1 MPKTTVLQPNQTQF
15 FSSKRL
21 FISKIIVPITSTAVA
36 VMFTFSFGSAFA
48 MDADATSDSYFAT
61 YWAKY
66 VKATAGDETVTLE
79 GYAIDKTVVA
89 GLEKEAKAA
98 YNAWVEDDNTTT
110 YMTNYNDFVSLLGG
124 SLNGYTDSKEAKAF
138 RLAAAAAQFAADKAE
153 VIANLDTVP
162 TYNYSKEVMS
172 DADAAKAQTAADNKV
187 VFVDENYT
195 YQQAAA
201 KLVTYFKSVVEDI
214 ASAIVN
220 PTVAAYKNKSDE
232 INNYIVTKIAPIGY
246 NTGASG
252 YVKTGIYDLSVAYNV
267 TTNPNS
273 ILDVDMNIN
282 QWSAESIAAA
292 DKTNAAMV
300 AAVKAQNAAR
310 YAHASVGA
318 SAAKLAYL
326 DKWLKVAD
334 ILAEEG
340 YSYDNNAGSKMIVG
354 PDFTTQ
360 AYASRAEAMTELEDY
375 AAKYAA
381 EKNAEG
387 QLIRD
392 AALVQKYLADG
403 KVAIATCDVAK
414 VAEAL
419 ATAKTNIYNAVDKTI
434 AAELAFAKESAKKA
448 MELTVADAEEDKV
461 FYAKELETAKG
472 YVTTYSAKVDE
483 AKDKAAVKRAYDE
496 FVTKYKALNK
506 AKDLAGTWKQNM
518 TATSST
524 AEKTIYDAAKGYANY
539 LDGTLEGGAKLNNDY
554 AVVLKDRLADLIGE
568 SGARTNAE
576 IKALKDEAVK
586 VAAGLP
592 SKDAVKA
599 AKKALKA
606 AVDALPAKGKIADL
620 AAVQAVSDAIDAY
633 ADVTTTSP
641 ELGTYATVVGQ
652 IISDYNAQFAQ
663 QVAAVSETDEAAI
676 KALKADISTAM
687 DAIEDLSNYDESGK
701 LTFMTTLKTKLN
713 SYLDAIRETAR
724 KAVVAA
730 IKAIPLNVTE
740 ADKATVVA
748 ARKLYDEYVAKYNDN
763 TVFYYTDHTVAAH
776 GGYDKEC
783 FVEGYAAKDIAV
795 KTLTDAETVLGLNVD
810 PAAEVK
816 GLKITAKSTA
826 KKGSITVKWTVKG
839 DASAADGYQV
849 WKSTKQ
855 SKGYKKAIT
864 TTKKS
869 YKNTKGL
876 KKGTRYYYKVRAYK
890 VVDGKKVYSDW
901 SNKAYRVAK

>member
-1 MPKTTVLQPNQTQF
+1 
-15 FSSKRL
+15 
-21 FISKIIVPITSTAVA
+21 
-36 VMFTFSFGSAFA
+36 MFTFSFGSAFA
-48 MDADATSDSYFAT
+48 MDTDATSDSYFTT

-66 VKATAGDETVTLE
+66 VKATAGSETVTLE
-79 GYAIDKTVVA
+79 GYAIDKAVVA

-98 YNAWVEDDNTTT
+98 YNAWVEDDSTTT
-110 YMTNYNDFVSLLGG
+110 YMTDYNDFVDLLE
-124 SLNGYTDSKEAKAF
+124 TETFKEAKAF
-138 RLAAAAAQFAADKAE
+138 RLAAAAAQFAADKTD
-153 VIANLDTVP
+153 VIAHLDTVP

-172 DADAAKAQTAADNKV
+172 DADAAKAQTAADDKV

-195 YQQAAA
+195 YQQAAT
-201 KLVTYFKSVVEDI
+201 KLVAYFKSVVEDM

-220 PTVAAYKNKSDE
+220 PTVVAYKNKSDE

-246 NTGASG
+246 NTGAST

-310 YAHASVGA
+310 YAQASVGA

-340 YSYDNNAGSKMIVG
+340 YSYAGSKMIVD

-496 FVTKYKALNK
+496 FKEKYEALNK
-506 AKDLAGTWKQNM
+506 AKALADAWKDNM
-518 TATSST
+518 AGDNT
-524 AEKTIYDAAKGYANY
+524 AESVIYRAALGYAEY
-539 LDGTLEGGAKLNNDY
+539 LNTTLDGGAKLDDEEY
-554 AVVLKDRLADLIGE
+554 PEILRDRLADLIGD

-633 ADVTTTSP
+633 ADVTTAYP

-701 LTFMTTLKTKLN
+701 LTFMTTLKAKLN

-763 TVFYYTDHTVAAH
+763 TVFYYTNHTVAAH

-816 GLKITAKSTA
+816 GLKITARSSA

-890 VVDGKKVYSDW
+890 VVDGKNVYSDW

>member
-1 MPKTTVLQPNQTQF
+1 
-15 FSSKRL
+15 
-21 FISKIIVPITSTAVA
+21 
-36 VMFTFSFGSAFA
+36 MFTFSFGSAFA
-48 MDADATSDSYFAT
+48 MDPDATSDSYFTT

-66 VKATAGDETVTLE
+66 VKATAGSETVTLE
-79 GYAIDKTVVA
+79 GYAIDKTVLA
-89 GLEKEAKAA
+89 SLEKEAKAA
-98 YNAWVEDDNTTT
+98 YNAWVEADTTTT
-110 YMTNYNDFVSLLGG
+110 YMTDYAQFEGLLGTG
-124 SLNGYTDSKEAKAF
+124 SSKEAKAF
-138 RLAAAAAQFAADKAE
+138 RLAAAAAQFAADKAD
-153 VIANLDTVP
+153 VIAHLDTVP

-172 DADAAKAQTAADNKV
+172 DADAAKAQAAADNKV

-195 YQQAAA
+195 YQQAAT
-201 KLVTYFKSVVEDI
+201 KLVAYFKSVVEDM

-246 NTGASG
+246 NTRASG

-267 TTNPNS
+267 TTNSNS

-340 YSYDNNAGSKMIVG
+340 YSYDSNAGSKMIVG

-392 AALVQKYLADG
+392 AALVQKYFADG

-419 ATAKTNIYNAVDKTI
+419 ATAKANLYNAVDKTI

-472 YVTTYSAKVDE
+472 YVTTYSAKVDK

-496 FVTKYKALNK
+496 FVTKYNDLKTAKAL
-506 AKDLAGTWKQNM
+506 ATTWKNNM
-518 TATSST
+518 TTANA
-524 AEKTIYDAAKGYANY
+524 AEKVIYDAAKGYADY
-539 LDGTLEGGAKLNNDY
+539 LDGTLEGGAKLNSDY
-554 AVVLKDRLADLIGE
+554 AAILEDRLADLIGD

-592 SKDAVKA
+592 SRDAVKA

-633 ADVTTTSP
+633 ADVTTDSP

-652 IISDYNAQFAQ
+652 IISDYNAQFAKQ
-663 QVAAVSETDEAAI
+663 FAAVSKTDEAAI
-676 KALKADISTAM
+676 KALKADITAAM
-687 DAIEDLSNYDESGK
+687 DAVKALSAYDETGK
-701 LTFMTTLKTKLN
+701 LTYMTNLKAKLN
-713 SYLDAIRETAR
+713 DYLADIQETAR

-740 ADKATVVA
+740 ADKATVEK

-763 TVFYYTDHTVAAH
+763 TVFYYTDHRAAGH

-783 FVEGYAAKDIAV
+783 FIEGYAAYDIAV
-795 KTLTDAETVLGLNVD
+795 KTLIDAETVLGLNTED
-810 PAAEVK
+810 PAKAVEA
-816 GLKITAKSTA
+816 LKIKASSKAAKGAMT
-826 KKGSITVKWTVKG
+826 IKWRVVGG
-839 DASAADGYQV
+839 DKSAVQGYQV
-849 WKSTKQ
+849 KRSTKLK
-855 SKGYKKAIT
+855 SGFKTMIK
-864 TTKKS
+864 TTKMT
-869 YKNTKGL
+869 YKNTKNL
-876 KKGTRYYYKVRAYK
+876 KKGTRYYYKVRAYAK
-890 VVDGKKVYSDW
+890 AADGTMYYSDW

>member
-1 MPKTTVLQPNQTQF
+1 
-15 FSSKRL
+15 
-21 FISKIIVPITSTAVA
+21 
-36 VMFTFSFGSAFA
+36 MFTFSFGSAFA
-48 MDADATSDSYFAT
+48 MDTDATSDSYFTT

-66 VKATAGDETVTLE
+66 VKATAGSETVTLE

-98 YNAWVEDDNTTT
+98 YDAWVEDANG
-110 YMTNYNDFVSLLGG
+110 YMVNEADFVALLAGT
-124 SLNGYTDSKEAKAF
+124 LANYTDSKEAKDF
-138 RLAAAAAQFAADKAE
+138 RLAAAAAQFAADKAD
-153 VIANLDTVP
+153 VIAHLDTVP
-162 TYNYSKEVMS
+162 TYDYSKEIMS
-172 DADAAKAQTAADNKV
+172 DADAEKAEVAADKEV
-187 VFVDENYT
+187 VFVDEDYT

-201 KLVTYFKSVVEDI
+201 KLVAYFKSVAEDK
-214 ASAIVN
+214 ADAIVN
-220 PTVAAYKNKSDE
+220 PTVTAYKNTIDE
-232 INNYIVTKIAPIGY
+232 INAYIVAKIAPIAY
-246 NTGASG
+246 KTGANEW
-252 YVKTGIYDLSVAYNV
+252 VKTGIYDLSVAYGVVTNAYSVLEVDLNV
-267 TTNPNS
+267 
-273 ILDVDMNIN
+273 N
-282 QWSAESIAAA
+282 QWSADSIAAA
-292 DKTNAAMV
+292 DKTDAAKV
-300 AAVKAQNAAR
+300 AAVKAQNAAL
-310 YAHASVGA
+310 YAQASVGA

-334 ILAEEG
+334 VLAEEG
-340 YSYDNNAGSKMIVG
+340 YGQDGKPAIVA
-354 PDFTTQ
+354 PNYETQ
-360 AYASRAEAMTELEDY
+360 AYASRAEAMTELEEY

-419 ATAKTNIYNAVDKTI
+419 ATAKANIYNAVDKTI
-434 AAELAFAKESAKKA
+434 ADELAFAKESAKKA

-496 FVTKYKALNK
+496 FVTKYNDLKTARALTT
-506 AKDLAGTWKQNM
+506 TWKNNM
-518 TATSST
+518 TTANA
-524 AEKTIYDAAKGYANY
+524 AEKVIYDAAKGYADY
-539 LDGTLEGGAKLNNDY
+539 LDGTLEGGAKLNSDY
-554 AVVLKDRLADLIGE
+554 ADILKDRLADLIGD

-633 ADVTTTSP
+633 EDVTTANVNS

-652 IISDYNAQFAQ
+652 IISDYNAQFAKQ
-663 QVAAVSETDEAAI
+663 FAAVSKTDEAAI
-676 KALKADISTAM
+676 KALKADITAAM
-687 DAIEDLSNYDESGK
+687 DAVKALSAYDETGK
-701 LTFMTTLKTKLN
+701 LTYMTNLKAKLN
-713 SYLDAIRETAR
+713 DYLADIQETAR

-740 ADKATVVA
+740 ADKATVEK

-763 TVFYYTDHTVAAH
+763 TVFYYTDHRAAGH

-783 FVEGYAAKDIAV
+783 FIEGYAAYDIAV
-795 KTLTDAETVLGLNVD
+795 KTLIDAETVLGLNTED
-810 PAAEVK
+810 PAMAVK
-816 GLKITAKSTA
+816 AFKIKASSKAT
-826 KKGSITVKWTVKG
+826 KGAMTIKCRVIDG
-839 DASAADGYQV
+839 DKSAAAGYQV
-849 WKSTKQ
+849 WRSTKAN
-855 SKGYKKAIT
+855 KGFKKMI
-864 TTKKS
+864 TTKKMS
-869 YKNTKGL
+869 YKNTKNL
-876 KKGTRYYYKVRAYK
+876 KKGTTYYYRVRAYARTAE
-890 VVDGKKVYSDW
+890 GKLVFSDF
-901 SNKAYRVAK
+901 SNKAYRKAK